1 MKFYKCHILFFWRN
15 QKNIA
20 RIEVIIITVSEEIEI
35 SREAFASYQFDK
47 TEFFTLAMP
56 PLFVACFLTLHLTE
70 IYQVQGLL
78 SVMLISFY
86 FLFIYLIYTIS
97 NLIIDKQNKNLKK
110 LGEMIIVDYKTCRF
124 CGKQLSIKEF
134 YDSNK
139 NVDLQKI
146 SKIWNYDFYGLLCC
160 NCFANTPSKFWI
172 KFKAIK

>member
-1 MKFYKCHILFFWRN
+1 LKFYKCHILLFWRN
-15 QKNIA
+15 QKNIT
-20 RIEVIIITVSEEIEI
+20 RKEVIIITASEEIEI
-35 SREAFASYQFDK
+35 SREAFSSYQFDK
-47 TEFFTLAMP
+47 IEFFTLAMP
-56 PLFVACFLTLHLTE
+56 PLIVACFLTLHLTD

-86 FLFIYLIYTIS
+86 FLFLYLIYTIS

-124 CGKQLSIKEF
+124 CGKQLSIKDF

-146 SKIWNYDFYGLLCC
+146 SEIWNYDFYGLLCC
-160 NCFANTPSKFWI
+160 NCFVNTPSKFWI